1 MKKEIF
7 TINTKDLTEMAILC
21 ALAIVL
27 DRFIKIPIAITGGSL
42 NISMAPLYIIALRHG
57 PFKSFIAGGIVFGL
71 ITCLFDGY
79 GLVCYPLEYFISFGS
94 VAILGLSGNYI
105 NKLLHNDNAK
115 SYLIIYSILIIS
127 ILLAATIRFLCASI
141 DSVILWDYTFA
152 AAFAYNVTYVYPSA
166 IAVLLVVC
174 LLLPTI
180 KLLNRSFK
188 TTYLN

>member
-7 TINTKDLTEMAILC
+7 TINTKDLTEIAILC

-27 DRFIKIPIAITGGSL
+27 DRFIKIPIAVSGGSL

-57 PFKSFIAGGIVFGL
+57 PFKSFLAGGIVFGL

-79 GLVCYPLEYFISFGS
+79 GLVCYPLEYFISFGA
-94 VAILGLSGNYI
+94 VAILGLFGNRI
-105 NKLLHNDNAK
+105 NQLLSADNAK
-115 SYLIIYSILIIS
+115 SYVVIY
-127 ILLAATIRFLCASI
+127 ILLTFSIGVAATIRFLCASI
-141 DSVILWDYTFA
+141 DSVILWDYTFT
-152 AAFAYNVTYVYPSA
+152 AAFAYNLTYVYPSA
-166 IAVLLVVC
+166 LTVLLVVC